1 MKTFLTLF
9 VLFFSF
15 SVFAGDISDFE
26 IEGMSIGD
34 SLLDYFSEEEINQ
47 ERKQVE
53 LADSEYFQSV
63 QFYKNDFLRT
73 YDGIVLRYKKKENY
87 KIYAITGNIYYRY
100 NISECYE
107 KKNLIVNELK
117 NLFLNAKTKNSV
129 KSHRS
134 DSSGK
139 SKINMFTFQLK
150 EGEQIQVSCNDWS
163 KEKESENWW
172 DQLKV
177 VIFSLDYMEY
187 LDQLLGGEPI

>member
-1 MKTFLTLF
+1 MMKIFLTLF
-9 VLFFSF
+9 VLLFSS
-15 SVFAGDISDFE
+15 SVVAEDISDFE

-34 SLLDYFSEEEINQ
+34 SLLDYFSEEEINH
-47 ERKQVE
+47 ERKQVK

-87 KIYAITGNIYYRY
+87 KIYSITGNIFYRY

-117 NLFLNAKTKNSV
+117 NLFVNVETTNSV
-129 KSHRS
+129 ESHRA

-139 SKINMFTFQLK
+139 SKINMFTFQLTN
-150 EGEQIQVSCNDWS
+150 GEQIQVSCNDWS

-187 LDQLLGGEPI
+187 LKN